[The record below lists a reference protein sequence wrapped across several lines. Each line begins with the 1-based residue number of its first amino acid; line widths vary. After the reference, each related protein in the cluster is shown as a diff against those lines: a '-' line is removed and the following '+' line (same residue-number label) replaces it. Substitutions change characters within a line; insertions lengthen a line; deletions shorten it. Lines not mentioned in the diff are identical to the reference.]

1 MDLRRFKS
9 SSVSVLGSCTC
20 QREPRSVNV
29 PLSDSMKSVN
39 ILALIKYLIS
49 RLWTPRSLLLL
60 LRNRKENFMK
70 FNQFYK
76 ISVAVCAFHIGMTD
90 WVTWL
95 KTFFRLTIENV
106 SFRQQSETFK
116 NWLTMARDKKHLK
129 EWRTVLTTAWNYCL
143 RELCYYCAKMSK
155 FFEIKNVQC

>member
-9 SSVSVLGSCTC
+9 SSVSFLGSCTC

-49 RLWTPRSLLLL
+49 RLWTPRNLLLL
-60 LRNRKENFMK
+60 LRNRKKNFMK

-76 ISVAVCAFHIGMTD
+76 ISVAVCAFNIGMTD

-106 SFRQQSETFK
+106 SFRQQSENFK

-129 EWRTVLTTAWNYCL
+129 KNGVLFWQQLGIIVCVNSVTIVPRCQSF
-143 RELCYYCAKMSK
+143 SK
-155 FFEIKNVQC
+155 